1 MTLGFEKKAFLG
13 TNKTMRHRIAGR
25 QIGRNINERQSLYR
39 SQLRSLFTNG
49 FINTTAAKAK
59 SILPLAEK
67 IAAAA
72 VRADLNSR
80 RYIFTFFQD
89 RNVVNNIVTAFTA
102 TFPGL
107 TQNFTEMHNVKFR
120 MGDNALIV
128 RLSFVKEV
136 NSLPKVIS
144 KADRKIASDKIKSS
158 FGGKKVVVKK
168 EIVKNEVTKKKVV
181 KKKETK

>member
-1 MTLGFEKKAFLG
+1 
-13 TNKTMRHRIAGR
+13 MRHRISGR
-25 QIGRNINERQSLYR
+25 HLGRDTNQRKSLYR
-39 SQLRSLFTNG
+39 SQLRSLFTHG
-49 FINTTAAKAK
+49 FINTTNAKAK

-89 RNVVNNIVTAFTA
+89 RNVVNNIVTAFST
-102 TFPGL
+102 TFPGQ
-107 TQNFTEMHNVKFR
+107 TQNFTNLKNVKR
-120 MGDNALIV
+120 RQGDDALIV

-144 KADRKIASDKIKSS
+144 KADRKIASDKIKTS
-158 FGGKKVVVKK
+158 FGGKIKESSKKAVVKK
-168 EIVKNEVTKKKVV
+168 SPVKKKVTLTKGKSATT

>member
-1 MTLGFEKKAFLG
+1 
-13 TNKTMRHRIAGR
+13 MRHRISGR
-25 QIGRNINERQSLYR
+25 QLGRNINERQSLYR

-72 VRADLNSR
+72 VKADLNSR

-89 RNVVNNIVTAFTA
+89 RNVTNNIVTAFST
-102 TFPGL
+102 TFAGQ
-107 TQNFTEMHNVKFR
+107 TQNFTQMHNVKFR

-128 RLSFVKEV
+128 KLSFVKEV
-136 NSLPKVIS
+136 KCISPIVS
-144 KADRKIASDKIKSS
+144 KADRKIASDKIKTS
-158 FGGKKVVVKK
+158 FGGKTKAAVKK
-168 EIVKNEVTKKKVV
+168 ETAKKEVTKKVAV
-181 KKKETK
+181 KKKAVAKKETK

>member
-1 MTLGFEKKAFLG
+1 
-13 TNKTMRHRIAGR
+13 MRHRISGR
-25 QIGRNINERQSLYR
+25 QLGRNINERQSLYR

-49 FINTTAAKAK
+49 FINTTSAKAK

-67 IAAAA
+67 IAVAA

-89 RNVVNNIVTAFTA
+89 RNVTNNIVNVFST
-102 TFPGL
+102 TFPGQ

-120 MGDNALIV
+120 MVDNALIV
-128 RLSFVKEV
+128 KLCFVKEV
-136 NSLPKVIS
+136 KCISPVVS
-144 KADRKIASDKIKSS
+144 KADRKIASDKIKTS
-158 FGGKKVVVKK
+158 FGGKTKPTPKK
-168 EIVKNEVTKKKVV
+168 EIKKKVISAKGGSTSGG

>member
-1 MTLGFEKKAFLG
+1 
-13 TNKTMRHRIAGR
+13 MRHRIAGR
-25 QIGRNINERQSLYR
+25 QLGRNINERQSLYR

-49 FINTTAAKAK
+49 FINTTVAKAK
-59 SILPLAEK
+59 SIIPLAEK

-89 RNVVNNIVTAFTA
+89 RNIVNNIVTAFTA
-102 TFPGL
+102 TFPGQ
-107 TQNFTEMHNVKFR
+107 TQNFTEFHNVKFR
-120 MGDNALIV
+120 QGDNALIV

-144 KADRKIASDKIKSS
+144 KEDRKIASDKIKAS
-158 FGGKKVVVKK
+158 FGGKKVVAKK
-168 EIVKNEVTKKKVV
+168 EIVKKDVKKAPAKKKAVTKKESK
-181 KKKETK
+181 

>member
-1 MTLGFEKKAFLG
+1 
-13 TNKTMRHRIAGR
+13 MRHRIAGR
-25 QIGRNINERQSLYR
+25 QLGRNINERQALYR

-72 VRADLNSR
+72 VRADLTAR

-102 TFPGL
+102 TFPGQ
-107 TQNFTEMHNVKFR
+107 TQNFTVMNNVKIR
-120 MGDNALIV
+120 YGDNALIV
-128 RLSFVKEV
+128 KLAFIKPVKCISPEV
-136 NSLPKVIS
+136 S
-144 KADRKIASDKIKSS
+144 KADKKIASDKIKAS
-158 FGGKKVVVKK
+158 FGAKTKVASTPSAKKETKKVTKKVVVKK
-168 EIVKNEVTKKKVV
+168 KAVS
-181 KKKETK
+181 KKETK

>member
-1 MTLGFEKKAFLG
+1 
-13 TNKTMRHRIAGR
+13 MRHRIAGR

-102 TFPGL
+102 TFPGQ
-107 TQNFTEMHNVKFR
+107 TKNFTEMHNVKFR

-128 RLSFVKEV
+128 RLSFIKEV
-136 NSLPKVIS
+136 NSLPKVVS
-144 KADRKIASDKIKSS
+144 KADRKIASDKIKAS
-158 FGGKKVVVKK
+158 FGGKVTAKK
-168 EIVKNEVTKKKVV
+168 EVTKKAPAKKKAVA
-181 KKKETK
+181 KKETK

>member
-1 MTLGFEKKAFLG
+1 
-13 TNKTMRHRIAGR
+13 MRHRIAGR
-25 QIGRNINERQSLYR
+25 QLSRNINERQSLYR

-49 FINTTAAKAK
+49 FINTTVAKAK

-72 VRADLNSR
+72 VRSDLNSR

-102 TFPGL
+102 TFPGQ
-107 TQNFTEMHNVKFR
+107 TQNFTQMHNVKFR

-136 NSLPKVIS
+136 NSLPKVVS
-144 KADRKIASDKIKSS
+144 KADRKIASDKIKTS
-158 FGGKKVVVKK
+158 FGGKKVVAKKEDTKKVAVKK
-168 EIVKNEVTKKKVV
+168 EVTKKSVVKKVV
-181 KKKETK
+181 KKKESK

>member
-1 MTLGFEKKAFLG
+1 
-13 TNKTMRHRIAGR
+13 MRHRIAGR
-25 QIGRNINERQSLYR
+25 QLGRNINERQSLYR

-89 RNVVNNIVTAFTA
+89 RNVTNNIVNAFSA
-102 TFPGL
+102 TFPGQ
-107 TQNFTEMHNVKFR
+107 TQNFTQMHNVKFR

-128 RLSFVKEV
+128 KLSFVKEV
-136 NSLPKVIS
+136 KCISIEVS
-144 KADRKIASDKIKSS
+144 KADRKIASDKIKAS
-158 FGGKKVVVKK
+158 FGGTKESTKKEVSKKTVKK
-168 EIVKNEVTKKKVV
+168 EVTKKEVVKKVV

>member
-1 MTLGFEKKAFLG
+1 
-13 TNKTMRHRIAGR
+13 MRHRISGR
-25 QIGRNINERQSLYR
+25 QLGRNINERQSLYR

-72 VRADLNSR
+72 VKADLNSR

-89 RNVVNNIVTAFTA
+89 RNVTNNIVNAFST
-102 TFPGL
+102 TFAGQ
-107 TQNFTEMHNVKFR
+107 TQNFTQMHNVKFR

-128 RLSFVKEV
+128 KLSFVKEV
-136 NSLPKVIS
+136 KCVSPIVS
-144 KADRKIASDKIKSS
+144 KADKKIASDKIKSS
-158 FGGKKVVVKK
+158 FGGKVKAPVKK
-168 EIVKNEVTKKKVV
+168 EAKKVTV
-181 KKKETK
+181 KKTVTKKKETK

>member
-1 MTLGFEKKAFLG
+1 
-13 TNKTMRHRIAGR
+13 MRHRISGR
-25 QIGRNINERQSLYR
+25 QLGRNINERQSLYR

-89 RNVVNNIVTAFTA
+89 RNVTNNIVNAFST
-102 TFPGL
+102 TFPGQ
-107 TQNFTEMHNVKFR
+107 TQNFTHMHNVKR
-120 MGDNALIV
+120 RQGDDALIV
-128 RLSFVKEV
+128 KLFFVKEV
-136 NSLPKVIS
+136 KCVSPIVS
-144 KADRKIASDKIKSS
+144 KADRKIASDKIKTS
-158 FGGKKVVVKK
+158 FGGKIKESSKKAVVKK
-168 EIVKNEVTKKKVV
+168 TSVKKKVTA
-181 KKKETK
+181 KKETK

>member
-1 MTLGFEKKAFLG
+1 
-13 TNKTMRHRIAGR
+13 MRHRISGR
-25 QIGRNINERQSLYR
+25 QLGRNINERQSLYR

-72 VRADLNSR
+72 VKADLNSR

-89 RNVVNNIVTAFTA
+89 RNVTNNIVNAFT
-102 TFPGL
+102 TIFSGQ
-107 TQNFTEMHNVKFR
+107 TQNFTQMHNVKFR

-128 RLSFVKEV
+128 KLSFVKEV
-136 NSLPKVIS
+136 KCISPVVS
-144 KADRKIASDKIKSS
+144 KADRKIASDKIKTS
-158 FGGKKVVVKK
+158 FGGKKVAAKK
-168 EIVKNEVTKKKVV
+168 EIVKKETIKKTPVKKVI

>member
-1 MTLGFEKKAFLG
+1 
-13 TNKTMRHRIAGR
+13 MRHRISGR
-25 QIGRNINERQSLYR
+25 QLGRNINERQSLYR

-89 RNVVNNIVTAFTA
+89 RNVTNNIVNAFST
-102 TFPGL
+102 TFAGQ
-107 TQNFTEMHNVKFR
+107 TQNFTQMHNVKHR

-128 RLSFVKEV
+128 KLSFVKEV
-136 NSLPKVIS
+136 KCVSLVVS
-144 KADRKIASDKIKSS
+144 KADRKIASDKIKAS
-158 FGGKKVVVKK
+158 FGGKKVVAKK
-168 EIVKNEVTKKKVV
+168 EIVKKSIVKKSAKGGSTSGGKAVA
-181 KKKETK
+181 KKETK